1 MRVLVLTSVC
11 LLVACATPAASA
23 RPCPDPAA
31 AAAAP
36 SGPSLYDR
44 LGGHAGIKGALTK
57 VIENAVA
64 DPTLAPYFVFQT
76 TTPPP
81 EPGHPTAGQ
90 VIGCLTELLAK
101 VAGGPAAYP
110 TKLADG
116 YQCRDMVSIHQ
127 PFGIGGGE
135 FDLFASIAQ
144 KTLAEL
150 KVPDADVQAVMGALG
165 GTKAQIVRPAK

>member
-1 MRVLVLTSVC
+1 MRFFALLSCC
-11 LLVACATPAASA
+11 LAWSCATPAATK
-23 RPCPDPAA
+23 PCPDPAA
-31 AAAAP
+31 ATAGA

-44 LGGHAGIKGALTK
+44 LGGRAGIKGALTK
-57 VIENAVA
+57 VIENAVS

-81 EPGHPTAGQ
+81 EPGHPSAGQ
-90 VIGCLTELLAK
+90 VIDCLTELLAK
-101 VAGGPAAYP
+101 VAGGPAEYP

-127 PFGIGGGE
+127 PFGIGSGE

-150 KVPDADVQAVMGALG
+150 KVPDADVQAIMGALG
-165 GTKAQIVRPAK
+165 GTKPQIVRPAK